1 MSRNRKC
8 AVVLTVALLTLSTL
22 TAALLWGTGSSAVLA
37 APAAALEASKS
48 VGVQEIAPGQSVAY
62 TVVLTNTSVSDL
74 DNITVADSLDADLTY
89 VDSSAVIEPLGA
101 GLLSGNA
108 GGTLTFT
115 VLTMEPGKIV
125 TITFDADLSPSA
137 VPDTTIDN
145 AAEIYS
151 DTVYLLDTNT
161 ASFDVSPM
169 PDLQIYSP
177 ESGAVI
183 TQRPSQTLEISGRVW
198 AQFDPAPFP
207 DAPVLQPISNF
218 DDGGTYDVSWTT
230 SAGAANYVL
239 QESSTQGFETINQ
252 TYPVAAPLTSQFISG
267 KPVGTYYYRVAAYNA
282 LSRPSRWSN
291 VEVVTVTSASLA
303 ALWVGADDIISVDA
317 VDLTVADALV
327 AVQVTT
333 NNGATW
339 HDATLTENPSGWWDW
354 TYDWELPEGDG
365 VQQPIVA
372 RASYTAGGDYGTD
385 TITVTLDNDAFLVY
399 MPIIFKYWPPVPYA
413 PTLNDIEVIGDGEDL
428 RVSWTYSDGS
438 ASIPDPT
445 EYQLQEATDVNFTQ
459 NVAYYTIYDN
469 DNNASKDLL
478 DKRGMYYYRVR
489 GKNSYGY
496 GSWSVVKS
504 ISTAN
509 TSYYFDDGT
518 EGWEITRSDEATN
531 SDVFRDPVER
541 DGNLYHMVFGS
552 WDFSILSPMEAAPS
566 VPYTIEAEVDIID
579 SESVGDGDYTAKS
592 GQTYGI
598 IFGGN
603 GGSPCPADKNDADG
617 CLDHYY
623 RLLVVY
629 DQGNG
634 SLKWALKRIE
644 GHEDDGTARGTSL
657 VGWRTVSG
665 VSYAATGWNTWRIE
679 VEADNDIKIYFKGHH
694 QATANDDDYIN
705 DPYFGVLMESTEF
718 GEVGAKWDYFTVE
731 PGP

>member
-1 MSRNRKC
+1 MFRKRKHV
-8 AVVLTVALLTLSTL
+8 VVLTVALLTLGTL
-22 TAALLWGTGSSAVLA
+22 TAALLWGTGFSAVLA

-48 VGVQEIAPGQSVAY
+48 VSSQEIAPGQSLQY
-62 TVVLTNTSVSDL
+62 TLVLTNTSGTSLSNVRAGDALDPSLSYVLGSDHY
-74 DNITVADSLDADLTY
+74 D
-89 VDSSAVIEPLGA
+89 PP
-101 GLLSGNA
+101 
-108 GGTLTFT
+108 GTPGYDGVVVNNTITFT
-115 VLTMEPGKIV
+115 IATMAPDSVV

-145 AAEIYS
+145 VAEIYS
-151 DTVYLLDTNT
+151 DTVYVLDTNT
-161 ASFDVSPM
+161 ASFDVSPT

-177 ESGAVI
+177 ESGVVI
-183 TQRPSQTLEISGRVW
+183 TQQPSQTLEISGRVW

-218 DDGGTYDVSWTT
+218 GGIGSFTVSWD
-230 SAGAANYVL
+230 AAADAANYVL
-239 QESSTQGFETINQ
+239 QESSTEGFDSPTDYGVPAPA
-252 TYPVAAPLTSQFISG
+252 TSKFVAG
-267 KPVGTYYYRVAAYNA
+267 KSVGTYYYRVAAYNA

-291 VEVVTVTSASLA
+291 VEVVTVTSGSLA
-303 ALWVGADDIISVDA
+303 ALWVGADDILSVDA

-327 AVQVTT
+327 AVQVST

-365 VQQPIVA
+365 VQQPIAA
-372 RASYTAGGDYGTD
+372 RANYTAGGDYGTD
-385 TITVTLDNDAFLVY
+385 TITVTLDNSTFLVY
-399 MPIIFKYWPPVPYA
+399 VPIIFKYWPPIPYA

-459 NVAYYTIYDN
+459 NVADYTIFDS

-478 DKRGMYYYRVR
+478 DKRGTFYYRVR
-489 GKNSYGY
+489 GKNTYGY
-496 GSWSVVKS
+496 GLWSVVKS

-531 SDVFRDPVER
+531 SDQLRDPVER

-552 WDFSILSPMEAAPS
+552 WDYSILSPMEEAPS

-592 GQTYGI
+592 GQGYGI

-603 GGSPCPADKNDADG
+603 GGSPCPADRYDAGG

-679 VEADNDIKIYFKGHH
+679 VEADNDIKIYFKGVH

-705 DPYFGVLMESTEF
+705 DPYFGVLLESTEF

-731 PGP
+731 PSN